1 MAHDTLFVGLD
12 VHKDSITAA
21 CVGTDPAA
29 LPVDLGTC
37 GTQQYAIDRLIK
49 KLSGRG
55 QLRFVYE
62 AGPCG
67 FWPQRYLR
75 SVAQECLVAAP
86 SLIARRPGVR
96 IKTDRLDARNLA
108 LALRAGTLTSVH
120 VPSPEEETFRD
131 VVRAWQQSKR
141 DITAAKQRLKAFLLR
156 NDIRYEGRASWSA
169 AHRRWLS
176 RLVLPSSAQQIV
188 FQELF
193 DAVLE
198 RERRRERLEQQLD
211 ALAPSWSGYPIA
223 SALLAFRGIQKTV
236 AYTVV
241 AETASFARFP
251 HPSRF
256 MAWLGFVPSEHS
268 SGASR
273 HQGPIT
279 RSGNRWA
286 RTLLVEAAWAYRYSP
301 KVSPIIEQRAQHL
314 DPQIRAIAWKAQL
327 RLSHKYR
334 RLVTR
339 GKHRNTAV
347 TAVARELAGFIWD
360 AARFIE
366 RAQHG

>member
-67 FWPQRYLR
+67 FWLQRYLR
-75 SVAQECLVAAP
+75 SVGQECLVAAP
-86 SLIARRPGVR
+86 SLIPRRPGVR

-108 LALRAGTLTSVH
+108 LTLRAGTLTSVH
-120 VPSPEEETFRD
+120 VPSPEEEAFRD

-176 RLVLPSSAQQIV
+176 RLLLPSSAQQIV
-188 FQELF
+188 FQELI

-241 AETASFARFP
+241 AETASFSRFP

-256 MAWLGFVPSEHS
+256 MAWLGFVPSEHA

-301 KVSPIIEQRAQHL
+301 KVSAPSSSGVL
-314 DPQIRAIAWKAQL
+314 STSIRRSAPSLGRPSCASLTSTVDSSPAASIA
-327 RLSHKYR
+327 
-334 RLVTR
+334 TPP
-339 GKHRNTAV
+339 
-347 TAVARELAGFIWD
+347 
-360 AARFIE
+360 
-366 RAQHG
+366 

>member
-21 CVGTDPAA
+21 CVRTDPAA

-37 GTQQYAIDRLIK
+37 GTQQYAIDKLIK

-55 QLRFVYE
+55 HLRFVYE

-67 FWPQRYLR
+67 FWLQRYLR
-75 SVAQECLVAAP
+75 SVGQECLVAAP
-86 SLIARRPGVR
+86 SLIPRRPGVH

-108 LALRAGTLTSVH
+108 LALRAGTLTAVH
-120 VPSPEEETFRD
+120 VPTPDEEAFRD

-176 RLVLPSSAQQIV
+176 RLVLPSSTQQIV
-188 FQELF
+188 FQELL

-223 SALLAFRGIQKTV
+223 AALLAFRGIQKTV

-241 AETASFARFP
+241 AETASFSRFP

-301 KVSPIIEQRAQHL
+301 KVSPIIERRAQLL

-334 RLVTR
+334 RLVAR

-360 AARFIE
+360 AARLIE